1 MQVVVLFAARAGAR
15 QPTGALFDVVLL
27 LHVASVAVGVGTLGV
42 SAVQGWRLWSAAGS
56 PAPIPETLLRYYRP
70 GANWAGRTL
79 YGVPVFGLALVGLS
93 GGAFGLGTPWID
105 AGLGIW
111 AVGTVAAEAV
121 LWPAERRIGHRLGCG
136 DAGDAAVLAGD
147 DPRPPARRDDE
158 RLVGPVATALVGLF
172 AAAVVLMVA
181 QP

>member
-1 MQVVVLFAARAGAR
+1 MQVAILFAARAGAR
-15 QPTGALFDVVLL
+15 QPTGALFDVILL
-27 LHVASVAVGVGTLGV
+27 LHVASAAIGVGTLGV
-42 SAVQGWRLWSAAGS
+42 SAVQGWRLWSAAG
-56 PAPIPETLLRYYRP
+56 PPVPEALVRYYRP

-93 GGAFGLGTPWID
+93 GGVFGLGTPWID

-111 AVGTVAAEAV
+111 AVGTVVAETV
-121 LWPAERRIGHRLGCG
+121 LWPAERRIGRRLDGG
-136 DAGDAAVLAGD
+136 DVGHGTVVAGGE
-147 DPRPPARRDDE
+147 PRAPTHRDDE
-158 RLVGPVATALVGLF
+158 RLVGPVATALVALF

>member
-1 MQVVVLFAARAGAR
+1 MPVTVLFAARAGPR

-27 LHVASVAVGVGTLGV
+27 LHVACVVVGVGTLGV

-56 PAPIPETLLRYYRP
+56 SAPVPEALVRYYGP
-70 GANWAGRTL
+70 TANWAGRTL

-93 GGAFGLGTPWID
+93 RGTFGLGLPWID

-111 AVGTVAAEAV
+111 AVGTVAAETV
-121 LWPAERRIGHRLGCG
+121 LWPAERRIGRRLGRG
-136 DAGDAAVLAGD
+136 DGAPGPEPREAHPD
-147 DPRPPARRDDE
+147 DV
-158 RLVGPVATALVGLF
+158 RLVGPVGTALVGLF
-172 AAAVVLMVA
+172 VAAVVLMVA